1 MGCFA
6 FPRFP
11 FSPSLNETRMS
22 NSQCLVAT
30 RVLCMIVL
38 MFLIFVTPPVVSQ
51 QKKSTKKLNVAVL
64 DFVARAPVTPD
75 EAATFSDVFTSQL
88 IQSGEFEVLERNQ
101 IQALLKEQNFQQSG
115 LCDQVE
121 CMVETGKLLKVQRMF
136 AGVETGKI
144 ELDRTRQYEGRIE
157 TLASEVIPEFADQ
170 IAEAITGRT
179 VSAQGLRKSSSSW
192 YWYVGG
198 AVVIGG
204 GAAAYYLLKPAE
216 KKTVRDTYL
225 PGAPLPPNQ

>member
-1 MGCFA
+1 MGI
-6 FPRFP
+6 
-11 FSPSLNETRMS
+11 SK
-22 NSQCLVAT
+22 CLVAT
-30 RVLCMIVL
+30 RVRCIVAL
-38 MFLIFVTPPVVSQ
+38 IFLIVVTPPVVSQ
-51 QKKSTKKLNVAVL
+51 QKKPAKKLNVAVL

-136 AGVETGKI
+136 AGTVGRLGTLYNINIRVVNVETGKI

-157 TLASEVIPEFADQ
+157 TLASDVIPEFADQ
-170 IAEAITGRT
+170 IAEAVTGRT
-179 VSAQGLRKSSSSW
+179 VSAQGLRKSSSGW

-198 AVVIGG
+198 AVILGG
-204 GAAAYYLLKPAE
+204 GAAAYYFLRPTE
-216 KKTVRDTYL
+216 KKTATNTYL
-225 PGAPLPPNQ
+225 PGPPTPPQ